1 VQELPDRPPEIEYPT
16 RWGYR
21 LIGPDPEAVQAAVL
35 EILGTWEHQLS
46 SSNRSANGK
55 FYSFALEL
63 EVRDEAQRLE
73 LFDAFKTH
81 PAIVY
86 VL

>member
-16 RWGYR
+16 QWGYR
-21 LIGPDPEAVQAAVL
+21 LIGPDPEAVQQAVL
-35 EILGTWEHQLS
+35 EIVGTQEHQLS

-55 FYSFALEL
+55 YYSFALEL
-63 EVRDEAQRLE
+63 VVRDEAYRLE
-73 LFDAFKTH
+73 LFETFKAH
-81 PAIVY
+81 AAIVY

>member
-1 VQELPDRPPEIEYPT
+1 MQELPDRPPEIDYPT
-16 RWGYR
+16 LWGYR

-35 EILGTWEHQLS
+35 EILGPLEHELS
-46 SSNRSANGK
+46 SSNRSSNGK
-55 FYSFALEL
+55 FYAFALEL
-63 EVRDEAQRLE
+63 VVQDEAHRLE
-73 LFDAFKTH
+73 LFETFKSH